1 MSWLVLGGAVLIALL
16 LGANWL
22 ANANPKAL
30 VRMLKWSGVGLAA
43 LVVLWLAVTG
53 RAAMLTPLLLF
64 AVPFVRRRL
73 LGTLGGGGAPFGLGS
88 PSSGGQSSEVET
100 AYLRMS
106 LDHDSGA
113 VQGVVRRGRFAGRAL
128 TTLALEELLELREEC
143 VREDPESQ
151 PLMEAYLDRAFTDWR
166 SESDAGGTGGAG
178 AAGYDR
184 PMTKQEAWGVL
195 DLEPNASANEIRAAH
210 HRLMKKVHPDQGGSN
225 YLASK
230 INQAKDVLLG
240 P

>member
-1 MSWLVLGGAVLIALL
+1 
-16 LGANWL
+16 
-22 ANANPKAL
+22 
-30 VRMLKWSGVGLAA
+30 MLKWSGVGLAA

-53 RAAMLTPLLLF
+53 RAAMLAPLLLF
-64 AVPFVRRRL
+64 ALPFVRRRF
-73 LGTLGGGGAPFGLGS
+73 LGTLGGGLGGAPFGLGS
-88 PSSGGQSSEVET
+88 PPSGGQSSEVET

-128 TTLALEELLELREEC
+128 AALALEELLELREEC
-143 VREDPESQ
+143 AREDPESQ
-151 PLMEAYLDRAFTDWR
+151 PLMEAYLDRAFADWR
-166 SESDAGGTGGAG
+166 SESDVGGAG
-178 AAGYDR
+178 GAGTGNERRAAGYDR

-195 DLEPNASANEIRAAH
+195 DLEPNASADEIRAAH

-240 P
+240 S